1 MLYNYLDFI
10 QIENID
16 LINKWENGYNP
27 FKFSYIK
34 KTDAEDPD
42 WYIAS
47 IKLANNPIGSINS
60 LNLNAS
66 AGTSIYF
73 EDALIRCTGE
83 ALERYS
89 SINYFYNDKS
99 YFQKI
104 DDSKGFVR
112 CADVENAP
120 KSFKKNGITT
130 EIEHAQVFNLL
141 DNSIDYLPFETV
153 HLGFSRRQDIGSYYA
168 PISTGC
174 AFYNNEVT
182 AIFKGLCEVVERD
195 AVMKWWYLNFE
206 NTKKINLDSI
216 HSYDITERIRR
227 IKDKNLEIYLFE
239 ISSIDNFPV
248 IFCLIKGETFPYA
261 SFGGSC
267 DVNINN
273 AIIKAIDEAVSI
285 RIMSKWGGQKP
296 VADTQN
302 FDWVNKLEDHM
313 ELYANW
319 QNADIIEKLVTMN
332 HQTAD
337 IADYQNTIKAGNF
350 EDLQKLA
357 LAFKEMGYDIYY
369 KNLTMPEIAPLGVVF
384 KVIVPQMIPLSQSFR
399 TRWLDTLL
407 SDKSIEEINPYPQ
420 PFS

>member
-10 QIENID
+10 HIENIQS
-16 LINKWENGYNP
+16 IKKWEKGYNP
-27 FKFSYIK
+27 FKFSYVRE
-34 KTDAEDPD
+34 TDPEEPD

-66 AGTSIYF
+66 AGTSIYL

-99 YFQKI
+99 YFLMI
-104 DDSKGFVR
+104 DTNKGFVR
-112 CADVENAP
+112 CADIENAP
-120 KSFKKNGITT
+120 KSFKHNGITT
-130 EIEHAQVFNLL
+130 EIEHTQVFNLL

-153 HLGFSRRQDIGSYYA
+153 HLGFSRRNDIGSFYA

-174 AFYNNEVT
+174 AFYNNEIT

-206 NTKKINLDSI
+206 NTKMINIDMIYS
-216 HSYDITERIRR
+216 HDITERIRR
-227 IKDKNLEIYLFE
+227 IKEKNLKIYLFE
-239 ISSIDNFPV
+239 ISYIENFPV
-248 IFCLIKGETFPYA
+248 IFCLIKGDKFPYA
-261 SFGGSC
+261 CFGGSC
-267 DVNINN
+267 DTNINN

-285 RIMSKWGGQKP
+285 RTMSKWGGEKL
-296 VADTQN
+296 VNNTEN
-302 FDWVNKLEDHM
+302 FDWVSKLEDHM

-319 QNADIIEKLVTMN
+319 ENATIIEQLITIEHEIVDISNYHNKVKVT
-332 HQTAD
+332 
-337 IADYQNTIKAGNF
+337 NF
-350 EDLQKLA
+350 EDLHKLA
-357 LAFKEMGYDIYY
+357 LIFKKMGYDIYY
-369 KNLTMPEIAPLGVVF
+369 KDLTLPEVAPLGKVF
-384 KVIVPQMIPLSQSFR
+384 KVIIPQMIPLSQSFK
-399 TRWLDTLL
+399 TRWLDTIL
-407 SDKSIEEINPYPQ
+407 SYKPIEEINPYPQ